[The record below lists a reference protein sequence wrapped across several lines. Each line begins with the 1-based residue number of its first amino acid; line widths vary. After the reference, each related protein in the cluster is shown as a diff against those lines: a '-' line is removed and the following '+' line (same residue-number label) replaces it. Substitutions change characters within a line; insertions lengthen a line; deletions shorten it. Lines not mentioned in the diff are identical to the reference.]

1 MLEIKFFLE
10 SYFSQTLVNIHRF
23 HRIYRSYKFGRDYNY
38 CTSSFIKTW
47 TQVLL
52 RSKSCS
58 WHARDFRWWGSLT
71 IVPVEN
77 NANVF
82 RLSATLQKQFII
94 IISLLVN
101 RMFTTIIDIYKL
113 YCYTIGLFCT
123 VLYVHYVCTSHILL
137 RYIK

>member
-1 MLEIKFFLE
+1 MLEIKYFLE

-23 HRIYRSYKFGRDYNY
+23 HRIYRSYKSGRDYNY

-47 TQVLL
+47 TQV
-52 RSKSCS
+52 RY
-58 WHARDFRWWGSLT
+58 FRWWGSLT

-77 NANVF
+77 KANVV

-101 RMFTTIIDIYKL
+101 RMFTTIIGIYKL

-123 VLYVHYVCTSHILL
+123 ILYVHYVCTSHILL
-137 RYIK
+137 KYIK